1 MNEDNTFTYTPEPSF
16 VGEDDFVY
24 AASDGQ
30 FGAELIWVTVTIT
43 VNASALIAAAPL
55 PEEVEFMISGCPAL
69 IEWTAEELGMDGQMA
84 KVWIAGTLASSSDI
98 QPCDACANL
107 KSAAAVLQDADGT
120 HIAALAQ
127 VINEFVSSAAPP
139 SEEQMASIADAIA
152 NKSEEGNA
160 YALAGEYIDALVAYV
175 GIMEDLGY
183 SPEDS
188 ITVVS
193 DKYVAPLVER
203 GNTTLAVYVAVRLT
217 SLGG

>member
-1 MNEDNTFTYTPEPSF
+1 
-16 VGEDDFVY
+16 
-24 AASDGQ
+24 
-30 FGAELIWVTVTIT
+30 
-43 VNASALIAAAPL
+43 
-55 PEEVEFMISGCPAL
+55 MISGCPAL

-127 VINEFVSSAAPP
+127 LINEFVSSAAPP

-193 DKYVAPLVER
+193 DKYVAPLIER

-217 SLGG
+217 SLGS